1 MFKCL
6 FVEHSALNVKRK
18 HFAYPNIL
26 KISRNFIVGLQLYSR
41 LYRQPTTAFSNSFV
55 FRGFWQA
62 TDNSFEFSKEF
73 LTDFQYNME

>member
-6 FVEHSALNVKRK
+6 FVEHSALHVKRK

-26 KISRNFIVGLQLYSR
+26 KISRNFIDSLKLYSR
-41 LYRQPTTAFSNSFV
+41 LYRQPTTAFSISFV

-62 TDNSFEFSKEF
+62 SDNSFEFSKEF